1 MQSIVRMMADKYD
14 EENPIDEK
22 AAVYNHGRNKDPLER
37 MLAMKDEQIRELKND
52 LVKKENQMDKRDKEA
67 REEFSKKEKEL
78 REAFEKKDQEWME
91 KVEELRGQL
100 GKGNNEVY
108 TCTYKDSVILV

>member
-1 MQSIVRMMADKYD
+1 MSQKHD
-14 EENPIDEK
+14 EDNPIDEK
-22 AAVYNHGRNKDPLER
+22 AAAVSHGGNKDPLER

-52 LVKKENQMDKRDKEA
+52 LVKKENQMDKRDKDA

-100 GKGNNEVY
+100 GQGNNEVS